1 MLYKGSIGFVWCVVM
16 FAACNTGSP
25 YEHSFP
31 NMRLLREFLT
41 GHCGSHN
48 CLAGCYFGVIRRIS
62 A

>member
-1 MLYKGSIGFVWCVVM
+1 M